1 MRGLTDW
8 EQVARLSNDDIV
20 KAAANDP
27 DSAVPTAEELAEFK
41 PAKPH
46 RKIDEEDENAPEQKK
61 TDSRK
66 RITLKDAC
74 KSLGATDWNHLLK
87 KNVTARSPK
96 PKRSPRT

>member
-61 TDSRK
+61 D
-66 RITLKDAC
+66 
-74 KSLGATDWNHLLK
+74 
-87 KNVTARSPK
+87 
-96 PKRSPRT
+96 

>member
-1 MRGLTDW
+1 ML
-8 EQVARLSNDDIV
+8 QS
-20 KAAANDP
+20 K
-27 DSAVPTAEELAEFK
+27 
-41 PAKPH
+41 
-46 RKIDEEDENAPEQKK
+46 KK